1 MRRFH
6 KRWGGFTLLQ
16 RTRDFFFP
24 PAVSDIAALDTF
36 LSGEAAYLAQKTVIG
51 YCRVKTMLD
60 YDKLMTEPAF
70 RDGQD
75 ICRWEAYASALG
87 DVLIVVEGYLRPEDQ
102 SERMRLADALAARYD
117 RLIDTTLPPHRQDWQ
132 DAKAAFAP
140 RFAAARQTDPQAPD
154 KVIGGTARLIY
165 DLVPIHERLKR
176 EDLVVIRGDLRLHM
190 LAAHAAMLKR
200 FRRDTLRAALLKEAA

>member
-1 MRRFH
+1 M
-6 KRWGGFTLLQ
+6 LQ

-24 PAVSDIAALDTF
+24 PAVSDIAALDAF
-36 LSGEAAYLAQKTVIG
+36 LTGEAAYLAQKTVIG

-60 YDKLMTEPAF
+60 YDKLMTESAF

-87 DVLIVVEGYLRPEDQ
+87 DVLIVVEGYLRPEDPKQ
-102 SERMRLADALAARYD
+102 RARLAATLATCYD
-117 RLIDTTLPPHRQDWQ
+117 RLIDINLPPHRQDWQ
-132 DAKAAFAP
+132 DVKAAFAA
-140 RFAAARQTDPQAPD
+140 RFAAAEQAEPAAPE

-190 LAAHAAMLKR
+190 LAMHASMQKR
-200 FRRDTLRAALLKEAA
+200 FRRDALRAALLRGAS